1 MSPDGAI
8 YDPRVLQW
16 QGASRSMNPDE
27 EVAYGAA
34 VKGAI
39 RTGEGS
45 LLVDVRSMSLETT
58 GRVMTKLIGVVAL
71 PKCLQTLTLGSGR

>member
-1 MSPDGAI
+1 
-8 YDPRVLQW
+8 
-16 QGASRSMNPDE
+16 MNPDE

-45 LLVDVRSMSLETT
+45 LLVDVTPWSMSLETT
-58 GRVMTKLIGVVAL
+58 GRVMTKLIGVVTL
-71 PKCLQTLTLGSGR
+71 PKCLQTLTLGSGC